1 MLTLQIVKSLRFGEL
16 AANSNS
22 PIFSVAKPW
31 RVSRVYR
38 MCFMYT
44 ECVYKFTACFT
55 ECFLFCVDLVLYLY
69 ISHVY
74 RKLNITEHT

>member
-16 AANSNS
+16 AADSNF
-22 PIFSVAKPW
+22 PIFCVVKPW
-31 RVSRVYR
+31 RGLLRN
-38 MCFMYT
+38 FMYT

-69 ISHVY
+69 ISHV
-74 RKLNITEHT
+74 

>member
-38 MCFMYT
+38 LCFMYT

-55 ECFLFCVDLVLYLY
+55 ECFLFLCRFNPLFVHFTCL
-69 ISHVY
+69 
-74 RKLNITEHT
+74 TET